1 MKKKFF
7 RILFYIAVTFSISQ
21 LNANIFAASLM
32 DRFIDPNDGM
42 FDSGTWLLEQ
52 HKGFLPVPQIITEPC
67 NPVPCAFLLFILP
80 FRSSFFKK
88 GVKAFV
94 CIMTF
99 H

>member
-42 FDSGTWLLEQ
+42 FDSGTWLLE

-67 NPVPCAFLLFILP
+67 TMCPEPCLYSSFHSGLLFSRNALRP
-80 FRSSFFKK
+80 SCAS
-88 GVKAFV
+88 
-94 CIMTF
+94 
-99 H
+99 